1 MVRSIS
7 DLLNARPDPH
17 SSGLI
22 NAKRIIQDLS
32 TSPACTYGPTAR
44 LLRQC
49 KLTKPRGKDHDSVKQ
64 LEDAQSTYG
73 ISMALCETRQARVP
87 APPACKIF
95 ENMLERQKS
104 DFVDLVRPDE
114 IKDCLGQLFANQ
126 AAWTSFSNFK
136 QQSFDLCD
144 SSRLD
149 YQREELLQHFR
160 EATNT
165 IPEII
170 DALRDHQ
177 YEAQIAMQA
186 LREHAASVAEAQQ
199 EIRLRAQE
207 HDRVTK
213 ERLGR
218 LMLHVESMLAQFE
231 KSGHDVQAMIS
242 ENADQASKACNLSK
256 PRRLLLISNRIC
268 L

>member
-1 MVRSIS
+1 MHSIS
-7 DLLNARPDPH
+7 DLLEARSDPH
-17 SSGLI
+17 NAVLT

-32 TSPACTYGPTAR
+32 TAPACTYGPTAR
-44 LLRQC
+44 LLKQC
-49 KLTKPRGKDHDSVKQ
+49 KLIKPRNSKHESGEQ

-95 ENMLERQKS
+95 ADMLEQMKFDPS
-104 DFVDLVRPDE
+104 MAVVRSDE
-114 IKDCLGQLFANQ
+114 IKDCLSQLYANQ

-160 EATNT
+160 EASNV

-177 YEAQIAMQA
+177 YEAQLAMKA
-186 LREHAASVAEAQQ
+186 LHEHANSVAEVQN
-199 EIRLRAQE
+199 EIRLHAQE
-207 HDRVTK
+207 QDRLAKQRVAK
-213 ERLGR
+213 
-218 LMLHVESMLAQFE
+218 LMQQVESLVAQVE
-231 KSGHDVQAMIS
+231 KSGHDMRA
-242 ENADQASKACNLSK
+242 ELSDNV
-256 PRRLLLISNRIC
+256 NRTSMVCTFI
-268 L
+268 LP